1 MDITTVAPRPKTNQD
16 FSEAVSSY
24 CREQGLREQVANA
37 IDLVQQVFSSI
48 EAISVNLAEDPDGE
62 DERVVIGVSVAS
74 SADKA
79 FAEYEQFVTLWV
91 DSAPWA
97 ARRLIRLSYNT
108 VR

>member
-1 MDITTVAPRPKTNQD
+1 MDITSVAHRPKISQN

-24 CREQGLREQVANA
+24 CREQGLREHVTNA

-48 EAISVNLAEDPDGE
+48 EASSVDLADDPDGE
-62 DERVVIGVSVAS
+62 DVRVVIGVSVAS

-79 FAEYEQFVTLWV
+79 FAEYDQFVTRWV
-91 DSAPWA
+91 DAAPWV

-108 VR
+108 VK